1 MRDMLEK
8 HRREATDM
16 LLTEYDEELHIKNEK
31 AISYEDGMKVGWEG
45 GMKEGWEGGM
55 KEGWE
60 GGKKEGWNLLA
71 RVIHLLKEGKTDDE
85 ILREGI
91 DKEMLELAKT
101 CL

>member
-1 MRDMLEK
+1 
-8 HRREATDM
+8 M

-45 GMKEGWEGGM
+45 GMKAGWEDGR

-60 GGKKEGWNLLA
+60 GGKNHLA
-71 RVIHLLKEGKTDDE
+71 RAIHLLKEGKSDE
-85 ILREGI
+85 EIRIEGI